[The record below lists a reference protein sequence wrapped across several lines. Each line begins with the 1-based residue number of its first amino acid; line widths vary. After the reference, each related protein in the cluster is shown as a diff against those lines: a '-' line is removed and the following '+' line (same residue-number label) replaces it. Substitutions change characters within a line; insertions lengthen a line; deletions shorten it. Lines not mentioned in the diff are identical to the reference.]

1 MCTVSWLRQK
11 DGYLLLCN
19 RDERHTRRPA
29 LGPRL
34 AVRNEV
40 SLIAPVDG
48 DHGGSWIGINQF
60 GLTLC
65 LLNRY
70 GDDIT
75 ERDRR
80 FTSRGLLLLE
90 LLDCARSQQVSERV
104 SRRDLAFFQPFTMV
118 ALAVEEP
125 AMLIEW
131 TGNKCIVQSNAESN
145 MPITSSSMK
154 ELDVIG
160 ERKKQFQ
167 TLLSKEGP
175 LNAGLLYQFHRS
187 HVPVRGPY
195 SVCMHREDAATV
207 SLSAVSVTPELTE
220 FSYYGGPPCLGTPA
234 ERIRVERISAAVR
247 SARSTGC

>member
-1 MCTVSWLRQK
+1 MCTVSWLRQS

-29 LGPRL
+29 MGPRL
-34 AVRNEV
+34 AVRNGV
-40 SLIAPVDG
+40 SLLAPVDG

-60 GLTLC
+60 GLALC

-70 GDDIT
+70 GDEIT
-75 ERDRR
+75 EQDRP
-80 FTSRGLLLLE
+80 FTSRGLLLPE

-118 ALAVEEP
+118 ALAVDKP

-131 TGNKCIVQSNAESN
+131 TGTKCVIQSDAESN

-154 ELDVIG
+154 ELNVIG

-167 TLLSKEGP
+167 MLLSKADQ
-175 LNAGLLYQFHRS
+175 LDASLLYQFHRS

-207 SLSAVSVTPELTE
+207 SLSAVSVTPGSIE
-220 FSYYGGPPCLGTPA
+220 FNYHGAPPCLGIPA
-234 ERIRVERISAAVR
+234 ERIRLERVSAAGR
-247 SARSTGC
+247 SASITG

>member
-1 MCTVSWLRQK
+1 MCTVSWLRQN

-19 RDERHTRRPA
+19 RDERHTRQPA
-29 LGPRL
+29 HGPRL
-34 AVRNEV
+34 AVRNGV
-40 SLIAPVDG
+40 SLLAPVDG

-70 GDDIT
+70 GDDIS
-75 ERDRR
+75 EQDRR

-104 SRRDLAFFQPFTMV
+104 SPGDLAFFQPFTMV
-118 ALAVEEP
+118 ALAVDKP

-131 TGNKCIVQSNAESN
+131 TGTKCVIQSDAESN
-145 MPITSSSMK
+145 MPISSSSMK

-167 TLLSKEGP
+167 MLSKAGP
-175 LNAGLLYQFHRS
+175 LDASLLYQFHRS

-207 SLSAVSVTPELTE
+207 SLSAVSVTPGWIE
-220 FSYYGGPPCLGTPA
+220 FSYEGGPPCLGTPA
-234 ERIRVERISAAVR
+234 ERIRVERVSAAGR
-247 SARSTGC
+247 SASITG

>member
-1 MCTVSWLRQK
+1 MCTVSWLRQS

-19 RDERHTRRPA
+19 RDESHARRPA
-29 LGPRL
+29 LGPRP
-34 AVRNEV
+34 AVRNGV
-40 SLIAPVDG
+40 SLIAPMDG

-70 GDDIT
+70 GYDT
-75 ERDRR
+75 VEQNRR
-80 FTSRGLLLLE
+80 FTSRGLLLMDLM
-90 LLDCARSQQVSERV
+90 DCDRTQRVNERV
-104 SRRDLAFFQPFTMV
+104 NESDLGVFRPFTMV
-118 ALAVEEP
+118 ALTVEEP

-131 TGNKCIVQSNAESN
+131 TGTKCIIQSNAESN

-167 TLLSKEGP
+167 KLLSQ
-175 LNAGLLYQFHRS
+175 AGHLDARLLYQFHRS
-187 HVPVRGPY
+187 HLPVRGPY

-207 SLSAVSVTPELTE
+207 SLSAVTVTPELIE
-220 FSYYGGPPCLGTPA
+220 FNYSGGSPCLELPTEGVQL
-234 ERIRVERISAAVR
+234 ERVSAAVR
-247 SARSTGC
+247 SARSKG